1 MITEQEQ
8 YLQSLLHW
16 SKEVEM
22 KVKTTH
28 MSEENEKKWLDQL
41 EKWRS
46 TIKKALKQNN
56 ITESE
61 VQKIQQEGQTLLYSL
76 ADYYEEERKK
86 KVVGVGEHTLPPLP
100 YAYDALEP
108 YISKEIMKLHHDI
121 HHQSYVTGLNKA
133 EKKLEQLRR
142 ESNQDQSLLKHWLR
156 EQAFHGS
163 GHFLHTMFWFNMTPR
178 GEGKPTGELLRQIER
193 DFGSFRAFKKQF
205 SEAALSVEGVGWA
218 IVVWELRS
226 GRLAIQTAEKHQMFA
241 LWDVVPLLALD
252 VWEHAY
258 YLQYQTKRQDYV
270 NNWWNIVN
278 WSNVQERYDKV
289 KDIKWTLY

>member
-86 KVVGVGEHTLPPLP
+86 KAVGVGEHTLPPLP

-178 GEGKPTGELLRQIER
+178 GEGKPKGELLRQIER